1 MLQISQLDI
10 APGQAA
16 RLRTVTWQQYKKIL
30 KDLGTRRTARI
41 AYYDGRLEIMVPS
54 TRNEDDKEIISDLMK
69 VLMEERHIDFRA
81 LGSTTFERR
90 SDLTAIEPDQCFYIQ
105 HEQMIRGKHRIDLK
119 VDPPPDLVVEINKET
134 HSHFEISSDISPDI
148 SKEIYETLKVA
159 EFWRFGQAGLS
170 MYQLCLGKYVEV
182 DESPL
187 FPSLPIKDL
196 LPYCLEQSR
205 TLGRNVVVR
214 DFRQWVRDNFRASIR
229 HSAQ

>member
-1 MLQISQLDI
+1 MLQISQLEI
-10 APGQAA
+10 APGQSA
-16 RLRTVTWQQYKKIL
+16 RLHTVTWQQYKKIL

-90 SDLTAIEPDQCFYIQ
+90 SGLTAIEPDQCFYIQ
-105 HEQMIRGKHRIDLK
+105 HEQKIRGKPRIDLK
-119 VDPPPDLVVEINKET
+119 VDPPPDLVVEINKEL
-134 HSHFEISSDISPDI
+134 HSHSEI
-148 SKEIYETLKVA
+148 SKEIYETLKVP
-159 EFWRFGQAGLS
+159 EFWSFGQAGLS
-170 MYQLCLGKYVEV
+170 IHQLCLGKYVEV

-205 TLGRNVVVR
+205 TLGRNVVIR
-214 DFRQWVRDNFRASIR
+214 DFRQWVRDNFRASTGL
-229 HSAQ
+229 SSE